1 MHIVQVANY
10 VTPTSGGQRLAL
22 NSLAEQYLAHGHAT
36 TLVIPGAKK
45 ETHIENNRKVV
56 SLPGVP
62 VPFSGGYRA
71 IVRKEEM
78 QQTLAELRPDVVE
91 LSDKTTLSWVPQ
103 WCRNMGIPCV
113 VFSHERASEVV
124 SERFPKWLPVS
135 PVFRRWGENIEQQV
149 DAIVC
154 ASKFSAEEYSQI
166 QERVKVIPL
175 GVDHEVFNPNASSAL
190 DQNTSALNTNAFT
203 NACTILFAG
212 RLSFEKRQH
221 VVLLAARTLHLRGV
235 KAKFVIAGDGPM
247 RRQLEAMADGLD
259 VTFLG
264 RISSRQELAT
274 LMSSATLAIAPSP
287 FETFGLSILEILA
300 CGTPVVVA
308 NAGAGMEIV
317 NDQCGVIASPDGESM
332 ADAVEAMLQ
341 RDLSQ
346 VRENC
351 SARAADFSWLIAG
364 ESMIN
369 LFTSLTRGQ
378 ALWAA

>member
-1 MHIVQVANY
+1 MHIVQVANF

-22 NSLAEQYLAHGHAT
+22 NSLAEQYLAHGHET

-45 ETHIENNRKVV
+45 ETRIESNRKVV

-71 IVRKEEM
+71 IVRKDEM
-78 QQTLAELRPDVVE
+78 QRTLAELRPDIVE

-135 PVFRRWGENIEQQV
+135 PVFRRWGENIEQHV

-154 ASKFSAEEYSQI
+154 ASKFSAEEYSLI
-166 QERVKVIPL
+166 QDRVKIVPL
-175 GVDHEVFNPNASSAL
+175 GVDHDVFKPNAFLTL
-190 DQNTSALNTNAFT
+190 DQNTS
-203 NACTILFAG
+203 ACTILFAG
-212 RLSFEKRQH
+212 RLSFEKRPH

-235 KAKFVIAGDGPM
+235 KARFVIAGDGPM

-264 RISSRQELAT
+264 RLSSRQELAT
-274 LMSSATLAIAPSP
+274 LMASADLAIAPSP

-317 NDQCGVIASPDGESM
+317 NDQCGAIASPDGESM

-341 RDLSQ
+341 RDLNQ
-346 VRENC
+346 VRKNC

-364 ESMIN
+364 ESMID
-369 LFTSLTRGQ
+369 LFTSLTRKQ